1 MKTSSAAVPEPAD
14 LVLLPV
20 RRRRTGSQACAPSMS
35 AKSDRARKCDVRASA
50 MPAAAL
56 ADGRVALLV
65 GNSTYAHIGLPN
77 PENDAVDLAAALA
90 GLGFDVTTE
99 LDADRAALTD
109 AAGVQPSARAG
120 RTSRWC
126 STREHGIELD
136 GVNDVVPV
144 DARLEAT
151 DGEQRPH
158 EYHSLGASTT

>member
-1 MKTSSAAVPEPAD
+1 
-14 LVLLPV
+14 
-20 RRRRTGSQACAPSMS
+20 
-35 AKSDRARKCDVRASA
+35 

-65 GNSTYAHIGLPN
+65 GNSTYAHIGRLPN
-77 PENDAVDLAAALA
+77 PENDAVDLAVALA

-109 AAGVQPSARAG
+109 AAGVPRVGAQA

-126 STREHGIELD
+126 STRGHGIERD
-136 GVNDVVPV
+136 GANYVVPV